1 MHAAMLRCERSRVLP
16 VLFVIA
22 AVVIA
27 VSCGGGADPS
37 RSESLAAALPTEPTS
52 LPLQP
57 NAPAVGGDVQ
67 APLQDMARLQIT
79 EAQAKEMAEACR
91 DASEIVASSECT
103 STIRDSTENAPPCAA
118 KQLCITAA
126 KVGAPAGTAGGSPA
140 SAGSVQQAAPVGSA
154 PHGEA
159 MPAGTAGDQQVS
171 YIIAITDERPGSPLC
186 SDAPAGLC
194 FVLPADD
201 EAAADV
207 VNNARFAQSTLPEPE
222 VRESRDAG
230 PPTSPAESPE
240 TQTGNERE
248 VPNEQVVPPT
258 QEPPP
263 TTEPASEPPPG
274 PESPPVDQS
283 PAGSD
288 GDEGQSDEGQSGDPL
303 PVPTGT

>member
-1 MHAAMLRCERSRVLP
+1 MLRCERSRVLP

-27 VSCGGGADPS
+27 VSCGGEADPP

-67 APLQDMARLQIT
+67 APLQDVARLQIT
-79 EAQAKEMAEACR
+79 EAQAMEIAEACR
-91 DASEIVASSECT
+91 DASEIVAGSECT
-103 STIRDSTENAPPCAA
+103 STIRDSTENAQPCAA

-126 KVGAPAGTAGGSPA
+126 EVGKPAGTAGGAPA
-140 SAGSVQQAAPVGSA
+140 TVGSVPQAAGVGTRPSSN
-154 PHGEA
+154 A
-159 MPAGTAGDQQVS
+159 MPAGTAANQQVS

-207 VNNARFAQSTLPEPE
+207 VNNARFAQSTLPEPD
-222 VRESRDAG
+222 VQESHDAE

-248 VPNEQVVPPT
+248 VPNEQEVPPT
-258 QEPPP
+258 QEPPS
-263 TTEPASEPPPG
+263 TTEPASEPKPG
-274 PESPPVDQS
+274 PESPPVDQT
-283 PAGSD
+283 PPGSD
-288 GDEGQSDEGQSGDPL
+288 GDEGQSGGSL
-303 PVPTGT
+303 PMPTGT